1 MVEAPAPTA
10 EPPNLGTGI
19 RSERQRQN
27 LTLAHV
33 AEHAGL
39 SPSALSQ
46 IERGVTDPSIGS
58 LRRIASALGVPFFQF
73 LVEPA
78 IVEPVVRR
86 SARRTITFPDH
97 DLAYQLLTP
106 NLRGPFE
113 VLALNLARGAS
124 SGDEPIGHDSE
135 ECLLLLTGAVDVEL
149 AGQVYALEVGDSISI
164 SRNLPHRVVN
174 RGSGQAELITIIS
187 PPHTF

>member
-1 MVEAPAPTA
+1 MAITDA
-10 EPPNLGTGI
+10 PNLGTGI
-19 RSERQRQN
+19 RTERQRQN

-33 AEHAGL
+33 AEQAGL

-73 LVEPA
+73 LVEPT

-86 SARRTITFPDH
+86 ADRRTITFPNR

-113 VLALNLARGAS
+113 VLALDLAPGAA
-124 SGDEPIGHDSE
+124 SGEEAIGHDSE
-135 ECLLLLTGAVDVEL
+135 ECLLVLEGSVDVEL
-149 AGQVYALEVGDSISI
+149 AGQVYALDVGDSISI
-164 SRNLPHRVVN
+164 SRNMPHRVVN
-174 RGSGQAELITIIS
+174 RGLRSAELITIIS